1 MDLGRDER
9 MVSTNIV
16 SLTVDSF
23 IQATRIG
30 IALHPPAR
38 AEEARF
44 KVVADEDNLLSRGHK
59 LQVQTPPLLVRDE
72 VVLRQPGTTT

>member
-1 MDLGRDER
+1 

-16 SLTVDSF
+16 PLTVDSF

-38 AEEARF
+38 VEEARL
-44 KVVADEDNLLSRGHK
+44 KVVVDEVNLLSGHQ
-59 LQVQTPPLLVRDE
+59 LQVQTPPLWVRGE